1 MKAQIIYMDYSIV
14 LSDTKKFKSY
24 IGTITI
30 KPNEIV
36 LIPAVNMNIEP
47 MYSSYK
53 PLNLKE
59 EINF

>member
-1 MKAQIIYMDYSIV
+1 MDYSIV